1 MDVWAIFFL
10 CCFIPFHAA
19 LADHTIV
26 VNQTIT
32 SPQETLEQ
40 KHIALDCGVGEGFR
54 KYSSLKLPDT
64 RLSWVDRN
72 MTLKQCATKCR
83 KECNCTAYTT
93 LEIKYGTGCLLWY
106 DALVD
111 MTTFPNDGQDIY
123 IRMAA
128 LEIEI
133 DHQRVY
139 NSKKKVTFTVI
150 IIVFILGLAISLG
163 QRLKTKGKLVPL
175 GQDNVLDLPLFDLP
189 KLSRATNNFSDNN
202 KIGEGGFGPV
212 YKGLLEDGREVAVKR
227 LSKRST
233 QGVEEF
239 ENEVIF
245 TSMLQHR
252 NLVKVLG
259 YSTQGEEKLLVYE
272 WMPNNTLDLF
282 LFRETEKKL
291 LNWSQRF
298 HIINGVSR
306 GLLYLHQDSILR
318 IIHRDLKPANILL
331 DCDMNPKISDF
342 GIARSFVG
350 NETQT
355 NTKRVV
361 GTYGYMSPEYARNGI
376 FSVKSDVFSF
386 GVLVLEIVSGK
397 KNRQFFFH
405 DHSHNLL
412 GHAWI
417 LYKEGKSLE
426 LVDECLI
433 ESIFTREVLRSIHV
447 ALLCVQKSPEDR
459 PDMSMVVMMLSNECC
474 LLEPR
479 QPGFFTEDDKFGPES
494 SPSIQTQISNNNVTI
509 TNPDPR

>member
-19 LADHTIV
+19 LADHTIVV

-72 MTLKQCATKCR
+72 MTLKQCAAKCR

-111 MTTFPNDGQDIY
+111 MRTFPNDGQDIY

-128 LEIEI
+128 LEI
-133 DHQRVY
+133 
-139 NSKKKVTFTVI
+139 
-150 IIVFILGLAISLG
+150 
-163 QRLKTKGKLVPL
+163 GKLVPL
-175 GQDNVLDLPLFDLP
+175 GQDNVLDLPFFDLP
-189 KLSRATNNFSDNN
+189 ILSRATNNFSDNN

-239 ENEVIF
+239 KNEVIF
-245 TSMLQHR
+245 TSKLQHR

-272 WMPNNTLDLF
+272 WMPNKALDLY
-282 LFRETEKKL
+282 LFRETEKKI

-331 DCDMNPKISDF
+331 DRDMNPKISDF
-342 GIARSFVG
+342 GIARSFGG

-355 NTKRVV
+355 DTKRVV

-376 FSVKSDVFSF
+376 FSVKSDVFSY

-397 KNRQFFFH
+397 KNRQFLFH

-426 LVDECLI
+426 LVDESLI
-433 ESIFTREVLRSIHV
+433 ESIFTSEVLRSIHV

-459 PDMSMVVMMLSNECC
+459 PDMSTVVMMLSSECC
-474 LLEPR
+474 LPEPK
-479 QPGFFTEDDKFGPES
+479 QPGFFTENDKFGPES

>member
-10 CCFIPFHAA
+10 YCFIPFHAA
-19 LADHTIV
+19 LADH
-26 VNQTIT
+26 TIT

-72 MTLKQCATKCR
+72 MTLKQCAAKCR

-128 LEIEI
+128 LEI
-133 DHQRVY
+133 
-139 NSKKKVTFTVI
+139 
-150 IIVFILGLAISLG
+150 
-163 QRLKTKGKLVPL
+163 GKLVPL

-189 KLSRATNNFSDNN
+189 ILSRATNNFSDNN

-239 ENEVIF
+239 KNEVIF
-245 TSMLQHR
+245 TSKLQHR

-272 WMPNNTLDLF
+272 WMPNKALDLF
-282 LFRETEKKL
+282 LFRETEKKI

-306 GLLYLHQDSILR
+306 GLLYLHQDSIPR

-331 DCDMNPKISDF
+331 DGDMNPKISYF
-342 GIARSFVG
+342 GIARSFGG

-376 FSVKSDVFSF
+376 FSVKSDVFSY

-412 GHAWI
+412 GYAWI

-426 LVDECLI
+426 LVDESLI
-433 ESIFTREVLRSIHV
+433 ESIFTHEVLRSIHV
-447 ALLCVQKSPEDR
+447 ALLCVPKSPEHR
-459 PDMSMVVMMLSNECC
+459 PDMSTVVMMLSSECC
-474 LLEPR
+474 LPEPR